1 MAKGSHTSSI
11 LTGKDKR
18 CYLTG
23 ETRGLEKHHIYFGA
37 GLRQISD
44 KHGFWVWL
52 TAEKHRGTKGVHGRD
67 GHALDLRLKQD
78 CQRRFEEAHSRITYC
93 RRHEHEER
101 NRIQRR
107 DRGLPLLR
115 MPREDCRLPWDV

>member
-11 LTGKDKR
+11 LTGKDKY

-44 KHGFWVWL
+44 KHGFWGWL
-52 TAEKHRGTKGVHGRD
+52 TVEKHRGTKGVHGRD
-67 GHALDLRLKQD
+67 GHETDPRLKRA
-78 CQRRFEEAHSRITYC
+78 CQRRFEETHSR
-93 RRHEHEER
+93 EEFMAIIGR
-101 NRIQRR
+101 SY
-107 DRGLPLLR
+107 LPDEPEVETQIPADTDGFYLL
-115 MPREDCRLPWDV
+115 

>member
-37 GLRQISD
+37 GLAADFGTSTD
-44 KHGFWVWL
+44 FGF
-52 TAEKHRGTKGVHGRD
+52 G
-67 GHALDLRLKQD
+67 
-78 CQRRFEEAHSRITYC
+78 
-93 RRHEHEER
+93 
-101 NRIQRR
+101 
-107 DRGLPLLR
+107 
-115 MPREDCRLPWDV
+115 

>member
-11 LTGKDKR
+11 LTGKDKY

-23 ETRGLEKHHIYFGA
+23 EERGLEKHHIYFGA

-52 TAEKHRGTKGVHGRD
+52 TAEMHRGTEGVHGRN
-67 GHALDLRLKQD
+67 GHETDLLLKRV
-78 CQRRFEEAHSRITYC
+78 CQRRFEETHSR
-93 RRHEHEER
+93 EEFMAIIGR
-101 NRIQRR
+101 NYLSDDVEQKPQMPE
-107 DRGLPLLR
+107 DEDGFYLL
-115 MPREDCRLPWDV
+115 